1 MSPSTGDDVTAD
13 EFVSR
18 YSVGESL
25 QLNCSSEATLPP
37 ANLTWYINQRPVGQH
52 VLQSKIF
59 SSVGVKCGCLQV
71 SPEQLVKY
79 PILNMSTGQDETL
92 HTAVLGLNH
101 KVSRCPKD
109 CLFIYLIFCP
119 LLSPFFYTY

>member
-1 MSPSTGDDVTAD
+1 M
-13 EFVSR
+13 FR

-37 ANLTWYINQRPVGQH
+37 ANLTWYINQRPVGTTRFTI
-52 VLQSKIF
+52 KIF
-59 SSVGVKCGCLQV
+59 SSVCRKCGYWQV
-71 SPEQLVKY
+71 SAEQLVKY

-101 KVSRCPKD
+101 RVSR
-109 CLFIYLIFCP
+109 Y
-119 LLSPFFYTY
+119 